1 MGEKKG
7 VKMITAIVE
16 RGQGKPLAKLL
27 TAQGISF
34 HYQCPA
40 VGTASSEVL
49 DILGIGSPERDV
61 LISFAALGTAERL
74 MFQLKNDEL
83 EGRMDAKGIVFDMP
97 LTGLNNIIATLLF
110 EKEAFEKET
119 KIFSDG
125 GDWMEQKG
133 NNSLILIVVNQGH
146 TDAVMDT
153 ARKAGAKGGT
163 VIKARFAGSE
173 EAEQLYSFNLQQEK
187 ELIAIVASG
196 ERRKRIMEAVNEKHG
211 LSTKAAAMICSLGI
225 DQIAKLG

>member
-1 MGEKKG
+1 MGEKKS
-7 VKMITAIVE
+7 VKMIVAIVE
-16 RGQGKPLAKLL
+16 RGQGKPLSKFL

-61 LISFAALGTAERL
+61 LFSFAAGNLTDRL

-83 EGRMDAKGIVFDMP
+83 EGHLDAKGIVFDMP
-97 LTGLNNIIATLLF
+97 LTGLNNIIATLLL
-110 EKEAFEKET
+110 EKGGKAFLT
-119 KIFSDG
+119 G
-125 GDWMEQKG
+125 GERMEQKG

-173 EAEQLYSFNLQQEK
+173 EAEQLNSFNLQQEK
-187 ELIAIVASG
+187 ELIAIVTSG
-196 ERRKRIMEAVNEKHG
+196 ERRNRIMEAVNEKHG
-211 LSTKAAAMICSLGI
+211 LSTEAAAMICSLGI
-225 DQIAKLG
+225 DTIAKLG

>member
-7 VKMITAIVE
+7 VKMIVAIVE
-16 RGQGKPLAKLL
+16 RGQGKTLVKFL
-27 TAQGISF
+27 TRQGISF

-61 LISFAALGTAERL
+61 IFSFTAKNFADRL
-74 MFQLKNDEL
+74 MFQLKNEEPDEQP
-83 EGRMDAKGIVFDMP
+83 DAKGIVFDMP
-97 LTGLNNIIATLLF
+97 LTGLNNSIATIL
-110 EKEAFEKET
+110 FEKET
-119 KIFSDG
+119 KEFSDG
-125 GDWMEQKG
+125 GDRMEPKSS
-133 NNSLILIVVNQGH
+133 NSLILIVVNQGH

-173 EAEQLYSFNLQQEK
+173 EAEQLHGFNLQQEK
-187 ELIAIVASG
+187 EMIAIVASG
-196 ERRKRIMEAVNEKHG
+196 ERRKKIMESVNEKHG
-211 LSTKAAAMICSLGI
+211 LSTEAAAMICSLGI
-225 DQIAKLG
+225 DTIAKLG

>member
-1 MGEKKG
+1 MGEKKS
-7 VKMITAIVE
+7 VKMIVAIVE
-16 RGQGKPLAKLL
+16 RGQGKPLSKFL
-27 TAQGISF
+27 TSQGISF

-49 DILGIGSPERDV
+49 DILGIGSPDRDV
-61 LISFAALGTAERL
+61 ILSFTAASFAERL

-83 EGRMDAKGIVFDMP
+83 EGNLDAKGIVFDMP

-110 EKEAFEKET
+110 EKET
-119 KIFSDG
+119 KACLTG
-125 GDWMEQKG
+125 GERMEQKG
-133 NNSLILIVVNQGH
+133 NNSLILVVVNQGH

-153 ARKAGAKGGT
+153 ARKAGARGGT

-187 ELIAIVASG
+187 ELIAIVTSG
-196 ERRKRIMEAVNEKHG
+196 ERRNRIMEAVNEKHG
-211 LSTKAAAMICSLGI
+211 LSTEAAAMICSLGI
-225 DQIAKLG
+225 DNIAKLG

>member
-16 RGQGKPLAKLL
+16 RGQGKPLAKFL

-49 DILGIGSPERDV
+49 DILGIGSHERDI
-61 LISFAALGTAERL
+61 LISFAAVGIAEQL

-83 EGRMDAKGIVFDMP
+83 EGHMYAKGIVFTMP

-110 EKEAFEKET
+110 EKEEKT
-119 KIFSDG
+119 FSDG
-125 GDWMEQKG
+125 GERMEQKG
-133 NNSLILIVVNQGH
+133 NNSLVLIVVNQGH
-146 TDAVMDT
+146 TDAVMET

-173 EAEQLYSFNLQQEK
+173 EAEQLGSFNLQQEK

-196 ERRKRIMEAVNEKHG
+196 ERRNRIMEAVNEKHG
-211 LSTKAAAMICSLGI
+211 LSTKAAAMICSLSI

>member
-1 MGEKKG
+1 MDEKKS
-7 VKMITAIVE
+7 VKMIVAIVE
-16 RGQGKPLAKLL
+16 RGQGKPLSKFL

-61 LISFAALGTAERL
+61 LFSFAAGNLTDRL

-83 EGRMDAKGIVFDMP
+83 EGHLDAKGIVFDMP
-97 LTGLNNIIATLLF
+97 LTGLNNIIATLLW
-110 EKEAFEKET
+110 EKEAKAFLT
-119 KIFSDG
+119 G
-125 GDWMEQKG
+125 GERMEQKG

-173 EAEQLYSFNLQQEK
+173 EAEQLNSFNLQQEK
-187 ELIAIVASG
+187 ELIAIVTSG
-196 ERRKRIMEAVNEKHG
+196 ERRNRIMEAVNEKHG
-211 LSTKAAAMICSLGI
+211 LSTEAAAMICSLGI
-225 DQIAKLG
+225 DTIAKLG